1 VTWDPENLPSE
12 AGRTYVVTGGNAG
25 IGYFTSEQLAST
37 GARVILASRSPERA
51 DAAIASIRRQVAGAR
66 LGFVRLDL
74 ASLASVREAAAELRE
89 LGPIAALINNAGQT
103 AGSRRRQTTVDG
115 IERVVGGNFLGHF
128 ALTAQ
133 VFRALA
139 PDGRVIGLGSD
150 STRMVRLD
158 AGDLYSQRRYRPFR
172 AYAFSKHAVQGFA
185 YELDRRLRA
194 AGSGRMSL
202 LAHPGFSTDALAPKR
217 PGGDRHPLPWRIGQ
231 RLLGFVGQGKDHG
244 AWPTVRAA
252 LDPDAESGE
261 YYGPARRLA
270 GVPILTAP
278 VESSPDPAFGAALWA
293 EAEELGGVRF
303 ELS

>member
-1 VTWDPENLPSE
+1 VSWDPESLPRE
-12 AGRTYVVTGGNAG
+12 TGKTYVVTGGNAG

-37 GARVILASRSPERA
+37 GARVILASRNEEKA
-51 DAAIASIRRQVAGAR
+51 DAAIASIRGQVPGAQ

-74 ASLASVREAAAELRE
+74 ASLASVREAAARLRE
-89 LGPIAALINNAGQT
+89 LGPIDGLINNAGQT
-103 AGSRRRQTTVDG
+103 GPSRRRQTTVDG

-128 ALTAQ
+128 ALTAL
-133 VFRALA
+133 VFPALTRV
-139 PDGRVIGLGSD
+139 GRVVGLGSD

-217 PGGDRHPLPWRIGQ
+217 PGGDWHPFVWRLGE
-231 RLLGFVGQGKDHG
+231 RLAGFVGQGKDHG

-261 YYGPARRLA
+261 YYGPARRLS
-270 GVPILTAP
+270 GLPVLTAP
-278 VESSPDPAFGAALWA
+278 VASSPDPAFGAALWA
-293 EAEELGGVRF
+293 EAEELSGVRF
-303 ELS
+303 EVS